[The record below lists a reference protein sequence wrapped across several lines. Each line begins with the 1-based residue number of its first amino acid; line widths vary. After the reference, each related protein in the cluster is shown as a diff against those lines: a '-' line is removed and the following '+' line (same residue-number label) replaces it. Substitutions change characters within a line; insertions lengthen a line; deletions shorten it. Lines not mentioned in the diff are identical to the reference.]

1 VKSSARVIRVLAALA
16 LILVGPALVIIPSY
30 KASGRLRG
38 QFPRLERALA
48 TALDELN
55 QRELS
60 CREEPGRSGRLELAR
75 LWKVHRELVSADHR
89 LGMAAFSVH
98 DWEVTEAMRWRLP
111 ATRGMKVLE
120 EVERELADTAD
131 FEMRHPICR
140 WVEYANMD
148 ELREEERRSSAEVA
162 AYRAQLEPFVP
173 RLAEARAA
181 LERDHPRLGAIA
193 WSLGVIEVVGWA
205 LFLVV
210 LRQELRAWRK
220 RRNARDG
227 TQA

>member
-1 VKSSARVIRVLAALA
+1 VIAALA
-16 LILVGPALVIIPSY
+16 LVLVGPAMVIIPSY

-38 QFPRLERALA
+38 QFTRLERALA

-60 CREEPGRSGRLELAR
+60 CREGLGRSGRLELER
-75 LWKVHRELVSADHR
+75 LWQVHGDLVSADDR
-89 LGMAAFSVH
+89 LGMAAFSFD
-98 DWEVTEAMRWRLP
+98 DWEVMDAMEWRLP
-111 ATRGMKVLE
+111 ATRG
-120 EVERELADTAD
+120 LAAVKEAEGARADVTAD

-181 LERDHPRLGAIA
+181 LERDHPRLGALA

-205 LFLVV
+205 LFVV
-210 LRQELRAWRK
+210 VVRQELRAWRK
-220 RRNARDG
+220 RREA
-227 TQA
+227 AK

>member
-1 VKSSARVIRVLAALA
+1 VKTSARVIRVLAALA
-16 LILVGPALVIIPSY
+16 LILVGPAMVIIPSY

-38 QFPRLERALA
+38 KYPELERALA

-60 CREEPGRSGRLELAR
+60 CREVAGGSGRLELAR
-75 LWKVHRELVSADHR
+75 LWKVHNDLVNADDA
-89 LGMAAFSVH
+89 LGMAAFTVD
-98 DWEVTEAMRWRLP
+98 DWEVTEAMKWRLP
-111 ATRGMKVLE
+111 ATRGLAV
-120 EVERELADTAD
+120 VEKGERALSAVTLD

-148 ELREEERRSSAEVA
+148 ELREEERRSSVEVA

-210 LRQELRAWRK
+210 VRQELRAWRE
-220 RRNARDG
+220 RREA
-227 TQA
+227 AK